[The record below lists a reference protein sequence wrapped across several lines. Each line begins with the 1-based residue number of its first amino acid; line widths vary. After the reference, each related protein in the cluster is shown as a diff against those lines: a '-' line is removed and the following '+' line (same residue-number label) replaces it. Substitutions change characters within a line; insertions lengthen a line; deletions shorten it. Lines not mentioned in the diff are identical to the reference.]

1 MPITNGYATLDQI
14 KAAIGIPSADSI
26 DNSLLEMAVES
37 ASRQIDSYTERYFFN
52 AGTAVKIFAPLDGWV
67 CPTEDFITLS
77 KVEISE
83 DGETFD
89 TELAATDW
97 QAEPLNGRA
106 GGLATSYTQ
115 IRAVENYLWPY
126 SEGEATVR
134 CTGVWGWSAVPIAIT
149 QATIILGSRIFKRLD
164 SPLGIISG
172 ELGSMRV
179 GFRLDPDVQHL
190 IEPYRKIRMA

>member
-1 MPITNGYATLDQI
+1 MAITNGYASLNQI
-14 KAAIGIPSADSI
+14 KAAVGISDSV
-26 DNSLLEMAVES
+26 DDALLEMAVES
-37 ASRQIDSYTERYFFN
+37 ASRQIDSYTERYFYN
-52 AGTAVKIFAPLDGWV
+52 AGTAVKIFAPLDNYV
-67 CPTEDFITLS
+67 CETEDFITLS

-106 GGLATSYTQ
+106 GGLATSYYQ
-115 IRAVENYLWPY
+115 IRAIENYLFPY
-126 SEGEATVR
+126 MGGEATVR

-149 QATIILGSRIFKRLD
+149 QATVILGSRIFKRLD